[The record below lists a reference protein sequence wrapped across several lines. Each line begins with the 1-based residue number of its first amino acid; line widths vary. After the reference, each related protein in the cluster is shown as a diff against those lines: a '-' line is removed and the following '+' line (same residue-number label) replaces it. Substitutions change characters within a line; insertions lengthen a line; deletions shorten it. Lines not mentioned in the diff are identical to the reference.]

1 MPEEE
6 LKEKHANLTGEAIEG
21 HKEKKS
27 RRQEFELSH
36 SVGQNSVHS
45 SEDSSQNRKGMA
57 LPFPP
62 LSLTFNDIRYSVDM
76 PEVIFFSM
84 KLKYKNIRYSQ
95 DFLPDHIFLHAGDE
109 RARSDRRSF
118 ASFEGC

>member
-1 MPEEE
+1 MSEEE
-6 LKEKHANLTGEAIEG
+6 LKEKHANLTGEVAEG

-27 RRQEFELSH
+27 RRQELELSHSH
-36 SVGQNSVHS
+36 SVGQNLVHS

-76 PEVIFFSM
+76 PEVNFF
-84 KLKYKNIRYSQ
+84 
-95 DFLPDHIFLHAGDE
+95 PP
-109 RARSDRRSF
+109 
-118 ASFEGC
+118 